1 MIRVRIVVSDCMET
15 LMHCLCYCELA
26 VQVWNFSPLRCVL
39 QRAHN
44 NDFKEWFWQVMKH
57 GEVLSLGLFAAFCWG
72 IWTRRNQTIFCD
84 THFAAEDTV
93 HMVCNLVNDFVHAQ
107 QRMQG
112 QHRRV
117 VDVLL
122 SAPEDG
128 WFKINFNGARFRD
141 LQMVGV
147 GAIIWNHWGEVMAAL
162 LEQLPFWVDANCVE
176 AFAASKVI
184 DLARELG
191 FTDVQLEGDSLNIVK
206 ALCEG
211 DEFLSECG
219 HILLLAVNSS
229 RCFRCFQA
237 IHVRKQGNELAHG
250 LARLARS
257 CDHQQ
262 VWMEE
267 VPMSLVDIVCNDASG
282 V

>member
-1 MIRVRIVVSDCMET
+1 M
-15 LMHCLCYCELA
+15 
-26 VQVWNFSPLRCVL
+26 
-39 QRAHN
+39 
-44 NDFKEWFWQVMKH
+44 
-57 GEVLSLGLFAAFCWG
+57 GLSLGLFAAFCWG
-72 IWTRRNQTIFCD
+72 IWTRRNQTIFHD
-84 THFAAEDTV
+84 ITAEDTV
-93 HMVCNLVNDFVHAQ
+93 HMVCTLVNDFVHAQ

-117 VDVLL
+117 VDVQW

-128 WFKINFNGARFRD
+128 WVKINFNGARFRLANGWCWSD
-141 LQMVGV
+141 HLESFG
-147 GAIIWNHWGEVMAAL
+147 GGDGCSIRATPL
-162 LEQLPFWVDANCVE
+162 LGGCRLCGSI
-176 AFAASKVI
+176 AASKAI

-191 FTDVQLEGDSLNIVK
+191 FTDVQVEGDSLNIVK

-211 DEFLSECG
+211 DEFLSGCG

-229 RCFRCFQA
+229 RCFRRFQA